1 MPPAPAEAG
10 KSIRNVVVNELR
22 VLHGLKFNQ
31 IQKSTSFGRGSLL
44 AFEAALFSNKEI
56 DTDI

>member
-1 MPPAPAEAG
+1 MPLAPAEAG

-31 IQKSTSFGRGSLL
+31 IQKSTFFGRGSLL